1 MTKGERTMKTSLQHA
16 LDRAQRR
23 RSLPSPVERRL
34 LRMRAGLS
42 QAEIAASLGTTAAAV
57 SRYESGDRDPRG
69 AILDKYL
76 NVLDQLAHAKTA

>member
-1 MTKGERTMKTSLQHA
+1 MDNLQMA
-16 LDRAQRR
+16 IERAQRP

-42 QAEIAASLGTTAAAV
+42 QADVAASLGTTTAAV
-57 SRYESGDRDPRG
+57 SRYESGDREPRR

-76 NVLDQLAHAKTA
+76 DVLDRLANEKTA

>member
-1 MTKGERTMKTSLQHA
+1 MKKMAPTMDPLQQA
-16 LDRAQRR
+16 LKRARRR

-42 QAEIAASLGTTAAAV
+42 QADIAASLGTTAAAV
-57 SRYESGDRDPRG
+57 SRYESGDRAPRP

-76 NVLDQLAHAKTA
+76 NVLDRLANAKTT